1 MRSSSAEATA
11 GLGLLGLGVATIGL
25 AGLALGRRGRR
36 KAAVP
41 VARLSDRELMLRA
54 ARQLNRSSGALAFSV
69 LADSA
74 VEHYRGDYH
83 NPGML
88 LPLLS
93 GTLGVAASLHG
104 LRDETDAAHRL
115 RDAVQGL
122 AALSGAAGTAFHVYD
137 IASRPGGFSWNN
149 LFYAAP
155 VGAPMALALSGMLGV
170 LAERT
175 REAGAGAGLRIGGR
189 SAGRVLGVATSLGL
203 LATAAE
209 AGLLHFRGAFH
220 NPAMLLPVSLP
231 PAAAAVLARASLG
244 RQGKGARRWSLRWM
258 RATGVMGVLGAALHA
273 LGVGRNMGGWRNW
286 RQNVLA
292 GPPLP
297 APPSFSALA
306 LAGIAALELIEEEER
321 RHG

>member
-1 MRSSSAEATA
+1 MRSTSAEATA
-11 GLGLLGLGVATIGL
+11 GLGLLGLGAATIGL
-25 AGLALGRRGRR
+25 AGLALAGRGR
-36 KAAVP
+36 AAAP
-41 VARLSDRELMLRA
+41 AAGLSDRDVMLRA
-54 ARQLNRSSGALAFSV
+54 ARQLNRGSGVLAFSV

-74 VEHYRGDYH
+74 VEHYRGDYR

-88 LPLLS
+88 MPLLS
-93 GTLGVAASLHG
+93 GALGVAASLHG
-104 LRDETDAAHRL
+104 LRDETAASHRL
-115 RDAVQGL
+115 RDAAQGL
-122 AALSGAAGTAFHVYD
+122 AVLTGAAGTGFHLYN
-137 IASRPGGFSWNN
+137 IFKRPGGLSWNN

-175 REAGAGAGLRIGGR
+175 REGAGGTGLRIAGR
-189 SAGRVLGVATSLGL
+189 GAGRVLGVATSLGL

-231 PAAAAVLARASLG
+231 PAAALVLARESLAPPG
-244 RQGKGARRWSLRWM
+244 RGARRWSLRWM
-258 RATGVMGVLGAALHA
+258 RLTGLLGVLGAALHA

-306 LAGIAALELIEEEER
+306 LAGVAALELIEEEER